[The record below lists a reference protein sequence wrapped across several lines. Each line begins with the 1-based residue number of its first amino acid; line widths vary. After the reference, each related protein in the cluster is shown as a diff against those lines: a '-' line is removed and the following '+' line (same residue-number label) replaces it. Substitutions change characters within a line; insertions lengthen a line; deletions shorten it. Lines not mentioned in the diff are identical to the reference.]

1 MKRARIVVLSSCLI
15 CAGWLLLGWPT
26 SPRVAV
32 SAQPA
37 PPPLVGGDA
46 PLLAD
51 STPAASPPLLP
62 RDARI
67 GRRGTL
73 GEALDRLAAPPE
85 LRASILSLLESRI
98 DERRLPSDTAI
109 RALVD
114 DRGTWRVVSVRTDAE
129 RFLQID
135 LPDAPDDSP
144 SAEWVAMPMRTELRA
159 VSGVVDSSVAQ
170 ALAHHPHGMR
180 LTMAF
185 ADIFQW
191 DVDLLVDPR
200 PGDRVQLVY
209 ELRRLGDVPL
219 AAPPLAGMVEG
230 SGEVLEPGRIVAA
243 AYRGARAE
251 ADAFWVARGPSLGDY
266 YDRHARPLRKTFL
279 KSPLNYR
286 RISSGFSRA
295 RRHPVTRKVVPHH
308 GVDYAA
314 AAGTPVVAS
323 ADGRV
328 VSAGWDGALGRAV
341 RIRHGSEFVTIYGH
355 LRGFAA
361 GVRAG
366 AQVRQNQVIGYVG
379 ATGRA
384 TGPHLH
390 YTVLHRGAAIDPQR
404 MSNPEAPPLEA
415 SHIPALARSIG
426 RFGPILGET
435 AAPAVLAG
443 LRDAPGRSL
452 DGQP

>member
-1 MKRARIVVLSSCLI
+1 V
-15 CAGWLLLGWPT
+15 T
-26 SPRVAV
+26 N
-32 SAQPA
+32 SAPA
-37 PPPLVGGDA
+37 PR
-46 PLLAD
+46 
-51 STPAASPPLLP
+51 SILLP

-73 GEALDRLAAPPE
+73 GAALDRLSVPPD
-85 LRASILSLLESRI
+85 LRAPILRLLEARI
-98 DERRLPSDTAI
+98 DERRLPSDTTI
-109 RALVD
+109 RVLVD
-114 DRGTWRVVSVRTDAE
+114 ERGTWRVVSVRSEPE
-129 RFLQID
+129 RYLEVD
-135 LPDAPDDSP
+135 LPDGPGAPP

-200 PGDRVQLVY
+200 PGDRVELVY

-219 AAPPLAGMVEG
+219 AAPPIDG
-230 SGEVLEPGRIVAA
+230 SAQATGDVLEPGRILAA
-243 AYRGARAE
+243 SYRGARAE
-251 ADAFWVARGPSLGDY
+251 ADAFWVPRGASLGDY
-266 YDRHARPLRKTFL
+266 YDRQARPLRKTFL

-295 RRHPVTRKVVPHH
+295 RRHPVTRRVVPHH

-314 AAGTPVVAS
+314 APGTPVVAS

-379 ATGRA
+379 STGRA

-390 YTVLHRGAAIDPQR
+390 YTVLRRGAAIDPLR
-404 MSNPEAPPLEA
+404 MPNPEAPALEA
-415 SHIPALARSIG
+415 THLPALARSIG
-426 RFGPILGET
+426 RFGPMLGESVEPT
-435 AAPAVLAG
+435 VLAG
-443 LRDAPGRSL
+443 LRDMNGGNVDA
-452 DGQP
+452 QP